1 MDFNNSWPIALAF
14 ILYLILMMG
23 IGLYYS
29 RQQKNLS
36 SYILGDRKLGPWLTS
51 MSAEASD
58 MSGWMLMGLPG
69 YAYLHGLSAFWTG
82 IGLIIGTWAN
92 WLLVSKRLRNY
103 TEVANN
109 SLTIPDYLS
118 NRFEDTKNG
127 LRLICAV
134 FIILFF
140 IIYTSSGFVAAG
152 RLFNTIFGIPYFH
165 ALLLGAFVVVF
176 YTFLGGF
183 SAVALTDFI
192 QGTMMFFTVIYVP
205 LAATIALGGPV
216 PTMDILSGEGPDFF
230 SFFPASTSMSA
241 LLIMLVSSLGW
252 GLGYFGQPHI
262 LVKFMAIG
270 DADDLKK
277 STHIA
282 MLWVLLSLGF
292 AIAIGIV
299 GKAYLSTPLEN
310 ADAAVTEQPMAA
322 IIVPALRITEFMSQV
337 NNGFSNNIFL

>member
-118 NRFEDTKNG
+118 K
-127 LRLICAV
+127 
-134 FIILFF
+134 
-140 IIYTSSGFVAAG
+140 
-152 RLFNTIFGIPYFH
+152 
-165 ALLLGAFVVVF
+165 
-176 YTFLGGF
+176 
-183 SAVALTDFI
+183 
-192 QGTMMFFTVIYVP
+192 P
-205 LAATIALGGPV
+205 L
-216 PTMDILSGEGPDFF
+216 
-230 SFFPASTSMSA
+230 
-241 LLIMLVSSLGW
+241 
-252 GLGYFGQPHI
+252 
-262 LVKFMAIG
+262 
-270 DADDLKK
+270 
-277 STHIA
+277 
-282 MLWVLLSLGF
+282 
-292 AIAIGIV
+292 
-299 GKAYLSTPLEN
+299 
-310 ADAAVTEQPMAA
+310 
-322 IIVPALRITEFMSQV
+322 
-337 NNGFSNNIFL
+337 

>member
-134 FIILFF
+134 FIILFSS
-140 IIYTSSGFVAAG
+140 YT
-152 RLFNTIFGIPYFH
+152 PH
-165 ALLLGAFVVVF
+165 
-176 YTFLGGF
+176 
-183 SAVALTDFI
+183 
-192 QGTMMFFTVIYVP
+192 
-205 LAATIALGGPV
+205 
-216 PTMDILSGEGPDFF
+216 PD
-230 SFFPASTSMSA
+230 
-241 LLIMLVSSLGW
+241 L
-252 GLGYFGQPHI
+252 
-262 LVKFMAIG
+262 
-270 DADDLKK
+270 
-277 STHIA
+277 
-282 MLWVLLSLGF
+282 
-292 AIAIGIV
+292 
-299 GKAYLSTPLEN
+299 
-310 ADAAVTEQPMAA
+310 
-322 IIVPALRITEFMSQV
+322 
-337 NNGFSNNIFL
+337 